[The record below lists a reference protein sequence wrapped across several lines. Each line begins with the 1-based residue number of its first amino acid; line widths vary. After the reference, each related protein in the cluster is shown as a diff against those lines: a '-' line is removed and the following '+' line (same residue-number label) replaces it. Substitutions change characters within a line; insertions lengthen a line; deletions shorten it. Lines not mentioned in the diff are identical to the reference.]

1 MDVQHRPLLATA
13 DPLLLDDLLRLA
25 TAASTEVAVA
35 HTLDRALSLWPRAPL
50 VVVGAD
56 LRALLRSADPPP
68 GRHVVVTRDP
78 REAAADGSPSGD
90 APPVAA
96 VPRPRFPPEGYPP
109 GVPAEGSPPGGPEVA
124 YRPGTPAER
133 SSPNFPA
140 ETYRPDVPA
149 QAYRPGPAAEHPASG
164 TRVAGDRPG
173 VPVEDPAPD
182 AAGEGSPRGSRE
194 ARVLLLPR
202 DEALLVDLIAKA
214 SSPGRAPAPTVSVV
228 GGRGGAG
235 ASLLAV
241 AIALAGERAGRS
253 TALLDADPFGCG
265 SDVYLGCDRS
275 PSPGPERWTGW
286 GDLLR
291 RRGRVR
297 WRDLRAGLPGTSR
310 VSVLTWTRGRE
321 PTGPLPVGAVR
332 AVLSSARDGTDLVV
346 ADLPRSFDPATTVF
360 LNRSDLVL
368 VVVPADVPSVVAATR
383 TVARLREETRAVRLV
398 VRGAQGELS
407 ADVVSRTLKV
417 DLGADLPSEPGLARS
432 LAAGDVPARHP
443 RSPLARFADRV
454 VAGLPAPEKLR

>member
-78 REAAADGSPSGD
+78 REAAADGNPSGD
-90 APPVAA
+90 ASPVAA
-96 VPRPRFPPEGYPP
+96 VPRPRVPPERYPP
-109 GVPAEGSPPGGPEVA
+109 GAPAEGSPPGGPEAA
-124 YRPGTPAER
+124 YRPGTPAE
-133 SSPNFPA
+133 
-140 ETYRPDVPA
+140 
-149 QAYRPGPAAEHPASG
+149 AYRPGLAAEHPVPG

-173 VPVEDPAPD
+173 VPVEGPAPD
-182 AAGEGSPRGSRE
+182 AAGEGPPRGARE

-202 DEALLVDLIAKA
+202 DEALLVDLLARA
-214 SSPGRAPAPTVSVV
+214 SSPGRAPAPTVSVI

-398 VRGAQGELS
+398 VRGARGELS

-454 VAGLPAPEKLR
+454 VAGLPAAEKLR

>member
-1 MDVQHRPLLATA
+1 MDDQHRPLLATA

-25 TAASTEVAVA
+25 TAASTEVTVA

-50 VVVGAD
+50 VVVGTD
-56 LRALLRSADPPP
+56 LRALLRAADPPP

-78 REAAADGSPSGD
+78 REATVGGDPSGEEEV
-90 APPVAA
+90 PSVAA
-96 VPRPRFPPEGYPP
+96 VPRPRVPPERYRP
-109 GVPAEGSPPGGPEVA
+109 VAHAQGSPPDGPE
-124 YRPGTPAER
+124 E
-133 SSPNFPA
+133 
-140 ETYRPDVPA
+140 
-149 QAYRPGPAAEHPASG
+149 AYRPGPAAEHPTSDM
-164 TRVAGDRPG
+164 RVAGHRSG
-173 VPVEDPAPD
+173 VPLEAPAPD
-182 AAGEGSPRGSRE
+182 VAGEGSSRGFRE

-202 DEALLVDLIAKA
+202 DEALLVDLLARA

-241 AIALAGERAGRS
+241 ALALAGERAGRS

-265 SDVYLGCDRS
+265 PDVYLGCDRA

-368 VVVPADVPSVVAATR
+368 LVVPADVPSVVAATR
-383 TVARLREETRAVRLV
+383 TVARLREETRTVRLV
-398 VRGAQGELS
+398 VRGARGELS
-407 ADVVSRTLKV
+407 ADVVSRALKV

-454 VAGLPAPEKLR
+454 VAGLPALEEVR

>member
-1 MDVQHRPLLATA
+1 MDAQHRPLLATA

-25 TAASTEVAVA
+25 TAASTEVTVA

-56 LRALLRSADPPP
+56 LRALLRAADPPP

-78 REAAADGSPSGD
+78 REAAVGGGPSGEGD

-96 VPRPRFPPEGYPP
+96 VPRPRVPPERYRPVAHP
-109 GVPAEGSPPGGPEVA
+109 QGSPPGGPEEA
-124 YRPGTPAER
+124 YRPGL
-133 SSPNFPA
+133 
-140 ETYRPDVPA
+140 
-149 QAYRPGPAAEHPASG
+149 AAEHPTSDM
-164 TRVAGDRPG
+164 RVAGHRSG
-173 VPVEDPAPD
+173 VPVETPASD
-182 AAGEGSPRGSRE
+182 VAGEGSPRGFRE

-202 DEALLVDLIAKA
+202 DEALLVDLLARA

-241 AIALAGERAGRS
+241 ALALAGERAGRS

-265 SDVYLGCDRS
+265 PDVYLGCDRG

-368 VVVPADVPSVVAATR
+368 LVVPADVPSVVAATR
-383 TVARLREETRAVRLV
+383 TVARLREETRTVRLV
-398 VRGAQGELS
+398 VRGARGELS
-407 ADVVSRTLKV
+407 ADVVSRALKV

-454 VAGLPAPEKLR
+454 VAGLPALEEVR

>member
-1 MDVQHRPLLATA
+1 MDVQRRPLLATA

-35 HTLDRALSLWPRAPL
+35 RTLDRALSLWPRAPL

-56 LRALLRSADPPP
+56 LRALLRAADPPP
-68 GRHVVVTRDP
+68 GRHVVVARDA
-78 REAAADGSPSGD
+78 REAAADGALSGEGSVP
-90 APPVAA
+90 AVAA
-96 VPRPRFPPEGYPP
+96 VPRPCVPPERYRPGFPGEGPLPGAPGEGPPP
-109 GVPAEGSPPGGPEVA
+109 GVPDGGSP
-124 YRPGTPAER
+124 
-133 SSPNFPA
+133 
-140 ETYRPDVPA
+140 
-149 QAYRPGPAAEHPASG
+149 H
-164 TRVAGDRPG
+164 
-173 VPVEDPAPD
+173 
-182 AAGEGSPRGSRE
+182 GSEE

-202 DEALLVDLIAKA
+202 DEALLVDLLARA

-241 AIALAGERAGRS
+241 ALALAGERAGRS

-265 SDVYLGCDRS
+265 SDVYLGCERG

-297 WRDLRAGLPGTSR
+297 WRDLRAGLPGTSG

-383 TVARLREETRAVRLV
+383 TVARLREEARTVRLV
-398 VRGAQGELS
+398 VRGARGELS
-407 ADVVSRTLKV
+407 ADVVSRALKV

-454 VAGLPAPEKLR
+454 VAGLPALEKVW

>member
-25 TAASTEVAVA
+25 TAASTEVTVA
-35 HTLDRALSLWPRAPL
+35 HTLDRALSLWPHAPL

-56 LRALLRSADPPP
+56 LRALLRAADPPP
-68 GRHVVVTRDP
+68 GRHVVVTRDV
-78 REAAADGSPSGD
+78 RETAADGALSREGS
-90 APPVAA
+90 APAAAA
-96 VPRPRFPPEGYPP
+96 VPRPRVPPERYRP
-109 GVPAEGSPPGGPEVA
+109 GVPVEGSP
-124 YRPGTPAER
+124 
-133 SSPNFPA
+133 
-140 ETYRPDVPA
+140 
-149 QAYRPGPAAEHPASG
+149 
-164 TRVAGDRPG
+164 PG
-173 VPVEDPAPD
+173 VPVEDPAPG
-182 AAGEGSPRGSRE
+182 ASGKVPPHGSGET
-194 ARVLLLPR
+194 RVLLLPR
-202 DEALLVDLIAKA
+202 DEALLVDLLARA
-214 SSPGRAPAPTVSVV
+214 SSPDRPPAPTVSVV

-241 AIALAGERAGRS
+241 ALALAGERAGRS

-265 SDVYLGCDRS
+265 SDVYLGCDRG

-383 TVARLREETRAVRLV
+383 TVARLREEARTVRLV
-398 VRGAQGELS
+398 VRGARGELS
-407 ADVVSRTLKV
+407 ADVVSRALKV

-443 RSPLARFADRV
+443 RSPLARFADRI
-454 VAGLPAPEKLR
+454 VAGLPALEKVR

>member
-1 MDVQHRPLLATA
+1 MDDQHRPLLATA

-25 TAASTEVAVA
+25 TAASTEVTVA

-50 VVVGAD
+50 VVVGTD
-56 LRALLRSADPPP
+56 LRALLRAADPPP

-78 REAAADGSPSGD
+78 REAAADGDPSGEGD
-90 APPVAA
+90 TPPVAA
-96 VPRPRFPPEGYPP
+96 VPRPRVPPERYRP
-109 GVPAEGSPPGGPEVA
+109 VAHAQSSPPDGPE
-124 YRPGTPAER
+124 E
-133 SSPNFPA
+133 
-140 ETYRPDVPA
+140 
-149 QAYRPGPAAEHPASG
+149 AYRPGPATEHPTSDM
-164 TRVAGDRPG
+164 RVAGHRSG
-173 VPVEDPAPD
+173 VPLEAPAPD
-182 AAGEGSPRGSRE
+182 VAGEGSPRGFRE

-202 DEALLVDLIAKA
+202 DEALLVDLLARA

-241 AIALAGERAGRS
+241 ALALAGERAGRS

-265 SDVYLGCDRS
+265 PDVYLGCDRG

-310 VSVLTWTRGRE
+310 VSVLTWARGRE

-368 VVVPADVPSVVAATR
+368 LVVPADVPSVVAATR
-383 TVARLREETRAVRLV
+383 TVARLREETRTVRLV
-398 VRGAQGELS
+398 VRGARGELS
-407 ADVVSRTLKV
+407 ADVVSRALKV

-454 VAGLPAPEKLR
+454 VAGLPALEEVR

>member
-1 MDVQHRPLLATA
+1 MDDQHRPLLATA

-25 TAASTEVAVA
+25 TAASTEVTVA

-50 VVVGAD
+50 VVVGTD
-56 LRALLRSADPPP
+56 LRALLRAADPPP

-78 REAAADGSPSGD
+78 READADGDPSGEGE
-90 APPVAA
+90 APSVAA
-96 VPRPRFPPEGYPP
+96 VPRPRVPPERYRP
-109 GVPAEGSPPGGPEVA
+109 VAHAQGSPPDGPE
-124 YRPGTPAER
+124 E
-133 SSPNFPA
+133 
-140 ETYRPDVPA
+140 
-149 QAYRPGPAAEHPASG
+149 AYRPGPAAEHPTSDM
-164 TRVAGDRPG
+164 RVAGHRSG
-173 VPVEDPAPD
+173 VPLEAPAPD
-182 AAGEGSPRGSRE
+182 VAGEGSPRGFRE

-202 DEALLVDLIAKA
+202 DEALLVDLLARA

-241 AIALAGERAGRS
+241 ALALAGERAGRS

-265 SDVYLGCDRS
+265 PDVYLGCDRG

-368 VVVPADVPSVVAATR
+368 LVVPADVPSVVAATR
-383 TVARLREETRAVRLV
+383 TVARLREETRTVRLV
-398 VRGAQGELS
+398 VRGARGELS
-407 ADVVSRTLKV
+407 ADVVSRALKV

-454 VAGLPAPEKLR
+454 VAGLPALEEVR

>member
-1 MDVQHRPLLATA
+1 MDAQHRPLLATA

-25 TAASTEVAVA
+25 TAASTEVTVA
-35 HTLDRALSLWPRAPL
+35 HTPDRALSLWPRAPL
-50 VVVGAD
+50 VVIGAD
-56 LRALLRSADPPP
+56 LRALLRAADPPP

-78 REAAADGSPSGD
+78 READAGGAPSGEGD

-96 VPRPRFPPEGYPP
+96 VPRPRVPPDRYRP
-109 GVPAEGSPPGGPEVA
+109 GAHAQGSPPGGPEEA
-124 YRPGTPAER
+124 YRPGTPAGR
-133 SSPNFPA
+133 SSPDAPA
-140 ETYRPDVPA
+140 EAYRPDL
-149 QAYRPGPAAEHPASG
+149 AAEHPTSDMRVSG
-164 TRVAGDRPG
+164 HRSG
-173 VPVEDPAPD
+173 VPLEAPASD
-182 AAGEGSPRGSRE
+182 AAGEGSPRGFRE

-202 DEALLVDLIAKA
+202 DEALLVGLLARA

-241 AIALAGERAGRS
+241 ALALAGERAGRS

-265 SDVYLGCDRS
+265 PDVYLGCDRG

-310 VSVLTWTRGRE
+310 VSVLTWTRGPE

-368 VVVPADVPSVVAATR
+368 LVVPADVPSVVAATR
-383 TVARLREETRAVRLV
+383 TVARLRGETRTVRLV
-398 VRGAQGELS
+398 VRGARGELS
-407 ADVVSRTLKV
+407 ADVVSRALKV

-454 VAGLPAPEKLR
+454 VAGLPALEEVR

>member
-35 HTLDRALSLWPRAPL
+35 HTLDRTLSLWPHAPL

-56 LRALLRSADPPP
+56 LHALLRAADPPP
-68 GRHVVVTRDP
+68 GRHVVVTRDV
-78 REAAADGSPSGD
+78 RETAADGTLSREGSTP
-90 APPVAA
+90 AAAA
-96 VPRPRFPPEGYPP
+96 VPRPRVPPERYRP
-109 GVPAEGSPPGGPEVA
+109 GVPGEGSPPG
-124 YRPGTPAER
+124 
-133 SSPNFPA
+133 
-140 ETYRPDVPA
+140 VPL
-149 QAYRPGPAAEHPASG
+149 
-164 TRVAGDRPG
+164 
-173 VPVEDPAPD
+173 EDPAPD
-182 AAGEGSPRGSRE
+182 ASGEGFPHGSGE
-194 ARVLLLPR
+194 TRVLLLPR
-202 DEALLVDLIAKA
+202 DEALLVDLLARA
-214 SSPGRAPAPTVSVV
+214 SSPDRAPAPTVSVV

-241 AIALAGERAGRS
+241 ALALAGERAGRS

-265 SDVYLGCDRS
+265 SDVYLGCDRG
-275 PSPGPERWTGW
+275 PSPAPERWTGW

-297 WRDLRAGLPGTSR
+297 WRDLRAGLPGTSG
-310 VSVLTWTRGRE
+310 VSVLTWTRGRA

-332 AVLSSARDGTDLVV
+332 AVLSSAGDGTDLVV

-383 TVARLREETRAVRLV
+383 TVARLREEARTVRLV
-398 VRGAQGELS
+398 VRGARGELS
-407 ADVVSRTLKV
+407 ADVVSRALKV

-432 LAAGDVPARHP
+432 LAAGEVPARHP

-454 VAGLPAPEKLR
+454 VAGLPALEKVR

>member
-1 MDVQHRPLLATA
+1 MDAQHRPLLATA

-25 TAASTEVAVA
+25 AAASTEVTVA

-50 VVVGAD
+50 VVVGTD
-56 LRALLRSADPPP
+56 LRALLRAADPPP

-78 REAAADGSPSGD
+78 REAAAGGGPPEEGD

-96 VPRPRFPPEGYPP
+96 VPRPRVPPERYRP
-109 GVPAEGSPPGGPEVA
+109 GAHAQGSPPGAPAGRSSPDAPAEA
-124 YRPGTPAER
+124 YRP
-133 SSPNFPA
+133 S
-140 ETYRPDVPA
+140 
-149 QAYRPGPAAEHPASG
+149 PAAEHPTSDM
-164 TRVAGDRPG
+164 RVAGHRPG
-173 VPVEDPAPD
+173 LPVEAPASD
-182 AAGEGSPRGSRE
+182 VAREGSPRGFRE

-202 DEALLVDLIAKA
+202 DEALLVDLLARA

-241 AIALAGERAGRS
+241 ALALAGERAGRS

-265 SDVYLGCDRS
+265 PDVYLGCDRA
-275 PSPGPERWTGW
+275 PSPAPGRWTGW

-368 VVVPADVPSVVAATR
+368 LVVPADVPSVVAATR
-383 TVARLREETRAVRLV
+383 TVARLREETRTVRLV
-398 VRGAQGELS
+398 VRGARGELS
-407 ADVVSRTLKV
+407 ADVVSRALKV

-454 VAGLPAPEKLR
+454 VAGLPALEEVR

>member
-1 MDVQHRPLLATA
+1 MDDQHRPLLATA

-25 TAASTEVAVA
+25 TAASTEVTVA

-50 VVVGAD
+50 VVVGTD
-56 LRALLRSADPPP
+56 LRALLRAADPPP

-78 REAAADGSPSGD
+78 REAAVGGDPSGEGE

-96 VPRPRFPPEGYPP
+96 VPRPRVPPERYRP
-109 GVPAEGSPPGGPEVA
+109 VAHAQGSPPDGPE
-124 YRPGTPAER
+124 E
-133 SSPNFPA
+133 
-140 ETYRPDVPA
+140 
-149 QAYRPGPAAEHPASG
+149 AYRPGPAAEHPTSDM
-164 TRVAGDRPG
+164 RVAGHRSG
-173 VPVEDPAPD
+173 VPLEAPAPD
-182 AAGEGSPRGSRE
+182 VAGEGSPRGFRE

-202 DEALLVDLIAKA
+202 DEALLVDLLARA

-241 AIALAGERAGRS
+241 ALALAGERAGRS

-265 SDVYLGCDRS
+265 PDVYLGCDRG

-368 VVVPADVPSVVAATR
+368 LVVPADVPSVVAATR
-383 TVARLREETRAVRLV
+383 TVARLREETRTVRLV
-398 VRGAQGELS
+398 VRGARGELS
-407 ADVVSRTLKV
+407 ADVVSRALKV

-443 RSPLARFADRV
+443 RSPLARYADRV
-454 VAGLPAPEKLR
+454 VAGLPALEEVR

>member
-35 HTLDRALSLWPRAPL
+35 HTPDRALSLWPHAPL

-56 LRALLRSADPPP
+56 LRALLRAADPAP
-68 GRHVVVTRDP
+68 GRHVVVTRDAREAFADGTLP
-78 REAAADGSPSGD
+78 REGSAPAD
-90 APPVAA
+90 AA
-96 VPRPRFPPEGYPP
+96 VPRPRVPPERRRP
-109 GVPAEGSPPGGPEVA
+109 GVALEGPP
-124 YRPGTPAER
+124 
-133 SSPNFPA
+133 
-140 ETYRPDVPA
+140 
-149 QAYRPGPAAEHPASG
+149 
-164 TRVAGDRPG
+164 PG
-173 VPVEDPAPD
+173 VPVEDPAPG
-182 AAGEGSPRGSRE
+182 ASGAETPHGSGET
-194 ARVLLLPR
+194 RVLLLPR
-202 DEALLVDLIAKA
+202 DEALLVDLFARA
-214 SSPGRAPAPTVSVV
+214 SSPDRAPAPTVSVV

-241 AIALAGERAGRS
+241 ALALAGERAGRS

-265 SDVYLGCDRS
+265 SDVYLGCDRG

-297 WRDLRAGLPGTSR
+297 WRDLRAGLPGTPR

-383 TVARLREETRAVRLV
+383 TVARLREEARSVRLV
-398 VRGAQGELS
+398 VRGARGELS
-407 ADVVSRTLKV
+407 ADVVSRALKV

-454 VAGLPAPEKLR
+454 VAGLPALEKVR

>member
-1 MDVQHRPLLATA
+1 MDAQHRPLLATA

-25 TAASTEVAVA
+25 TAASTEVTVA

-50 VVVGAD
+50 VVVGTD
-56 LRALLRSADPPP
+56 LRALLRAADPPP

-78 REAAADGSPSGD
+78 REAAAGGDPSGEGD
-90 APPVAA
+90 APPAAA
-96 VPRPRFPPEGYPP
+96 VPGPRVPPER
-109 GVPAEGSPPGGPEVA
+109 
-124 YRPGTPAER
+124 YRPGTPAGR
-133 SSPNFPA
+133 SSPDAPA
-140 ETYRPDVPA
+140 E
-149 QAYRPGPAAEHPASG
+149 AYRPSLAAEHPTSDM
-164 TRVAGDRPG
+164 RVAGHRSG
-173 VPVEDPAPD
+173 VPVEAPASD
-182 AAGEGSPRGSRE
+182 VAGEGSPRGHPE

-202 DEALLVDLIAKA
+202 DEALLVDLLARA

-241 AIALAGERAGRS
+241 ALALAGERAGRS

-265 SDVYLGCDRS
+265 PDVYLGCDRG

-321 PTGPLPVGAVR
+321 PTGPLSVGAVR

-368 VVVPADVPSVVAATR
+368 LVVPADVPSVVAATR
-383 TVARLREETRAVRLV
+383 TVARLREETRTVRLV
-398 VRGAQGELS
+398 VRGARGELS
-407 ADVVSRTLKV
+407 ADVVSRALKV

-432 LAAGDVPARHP
+432 LAAGDVPARRP

-454 VAGLPAPEKLR
+454 VAGLPALEDVR

>member
-35 HTLDRALSLWPRAPL
+35 HTLDRTLSLWPHAPL

-56 LRALLRSADPPP
+56 LRALLRAADPPP
-68 GRHVVVTRDP
+68 GRHVVVTRDAG
-78 REAAADGSPSGD
+78 ETAADGTLSREGS
-90 APPVAA
+90 APAAAA
-96 VPRPRFPPEGYPP
+96 VPRPRVPPERYRP
-109 GVPAEGSPPGGPEVA
+109 GVPGEGSPPGV
-124 YRPGTPAER
+124 PG
-133 SSPNFPA
+133 
-140 ETYRPDVPA
+140 
-149 QAYRPGPAAEHPASG
+149 
-164 TRVAGDRPG
+164 
-173 VPVEDPAPD
+173 EDPAPD
-182 AAGEGSPRGSRE
+182 ASGEGFPHGSGE
-194 ARVLLLPR
+194 TRVLLLPR
-202 DEALLVDLIAKA
+202 DEELLVDLLARA
-214 SSPGRAPAPTVSVV
+214 SSPDRAPAPTVSVI

-241 AIALAGERAGRS
+241 ALALAGERAGRS

-265 SDVYLGCDRS
+265 SDVYLGCDRG

-297 WRDLRAGLPGTSR
+297 WRDLRAGLPGTPG
-310 VSVLTWTRGRE
+310 VSVLTWTRGRA

-332 AVLSSARDGTDLVV
+332 AVLSSAGEGTDLVV

-383 TVARLREETRAVRLV
+383 TVARLREEARTVRLV
-398 VRGAQGELS
+398 VRGARGELS
-407 ADVVSRTLKV
+407 ADVVSRALKV

-432 LAAGDVPARHP
+432 LAAGEVPARHP

-454 VAGLPAPEKLR
+454 VAGLPALEKVR

>member
-1 MDVQHRPLLATA
+1 MDDQHRPLLATA

-25 TAASTEVAVA
+25 TAASTEVTVA

-50 VVVGAD
+50 VVVGTD
-56 LRALLRSADPPP
+56 LRALLRAADPPP

-78 REAAADGSPSGD
+78 REAAAGGGQSGEGE

-96 VPRPRFPPEGYPP
+96 VPRPRVPPERYRP
-109 GVPAEGSPPGGPEVA
+109 VAHAQGSPPDGPE
-124 YRPGTPAER
+124 E
-133 SSPNFPA
+133 
-140 ETYRPDVPA
+140 
-149 QAYRPGPAAEHPASG
+149 AYRPGPAAEHPTSDM
-164 TRVAGDRPG
+164 RVAGHRSG
-173 VPVEDPAPD
+173 VPLEASDSD
-182 AAGEGSPRGSRE
+182 GAGEGSPRGFRE

-202 DEALLVDLIAKA
+202 DEALLVDLLARA
-214 SSPGRAPAPTVSVV
+214 SSPGRAPAPTVSVF

-241 AIALAGERAGRS
+241 ALALAGERAGRS

-265 SDVYLGCDRS
+265 PDVYLGCDRG

-368 VVVPADVPSVVAATR
+368 LVVPADVPSVVAATR
-383 TVARLREETRAVRLV
+383 TVARLREETRTVRLV
-398 VRGAQGELS
+398 VRGARGELS
-407 ADVVSRTLKV
+407 ADVVSRALKV

-454 VAGLPAPEKLR
+454 VAGLPALEEVR

>member
-35 HTLDRALSLWPRAPL
+35 HTLARALSLWARAPL

-56 LRALLRSADPPP
+56 LHALLRSADPPP
-68 GRHVVVTRDP
+68 GRHVIVTRDP
-78 REAAADGSPSGD
+78 RETAAAGNPSGD
-90 APPVAA
+90 APRGAA
-96 VPRPRFPPEGYPP
+96 APRPRVPPERYPPDVPAEDSAP
-109 GVPAEGSPPGGPEVA
+109 GVPEAS
-124 YRPGTPAER
+124 YRPGTPSGR
-133 SSPNFPA
+133 SSPGAPA
-140 ETYRPDVPA
+140 E
-149 QAYRPGPAAEHPASG
+149 AYRPGPAAEHPASG
-164 TRVAGDRPG
+164 TRAAGDRPD
-173 VPVEDPAPD
+173 VPVEGPAPD
-182 AAGEGSPRGSRE
+182 AAGEESPRGSRE

-202 DEALLVDLIAKA
+202 DEALLVDLLARA
-214 SSPGRAPAPTVSVV
+214 SYPDRAPAPTVSVV

-265 SDVYLGCDRS
+265 SDVYLGCDRG

-321 PTGPLPVGAVR
+321 PTGPLPVGVVR
-332 AVLSSARDGTDLVV
+332 AVLSSAGDGTDLVV

-383 TVARLREETRAVRLV
+383 TVARLREETRTVRLV
-398 VRGAQGELS
+398 VRGARGELS

-432 LAAGDVPARHP
+432 LAAGDVPARHH

-454 VAGLPAPEKLR
+454 VAGLPATGKLR

>member
-1 MDVQHRPLLATA
+1 MDAQHRPLLATA

-25 TAASTEVAVA
+25 TAASTEVTVA

-50 VVVGAD
+50 VVVGTD
-56 LRALLRSADPPP
+56 LRALLRAADPPP

-78 REAAADGSPSGD
+78 REAAAGGDPSGEGD

-96 VPRPRFPPEGYPP
+96 VPRPRVPPERYRP
-109 GVPAEGSPPGGPEVA
+109 GAPAQGSPPGAPE
-124 YRPGTPAER
+124 
-133 SSPNFPA
+133 
-140 ETYRPDVPA
+140 
-149 QAYRPGPAAEHPASG
+149 
-164 TRVAGDRPG
+164 
-173 VPVEDPAPD
+173 
-182 AAGEGSPRGSRE
+182 E

-202 DEALLVDLIAKA
+202 DEALLVDLLARA

-241 AIALAGERAGRS
+241 ALALAGERAGRS

-265 SDVYLGCDRS
+265 PDVYLGCDRG
-275 PSPGPERWTGW
+275 PSPGPEQWTGW

-368 VVVPADVPSVVAATR
+368 LVVPADVPSVVAATR
-383 TVARLREETRAVRLV
+383 TVARLREETRTVRLV
-398 VRGAQGELS
+398 VRGARGELS
-407 ADVVSRTLKV
+407 ADVVSRALKV

-454 VAGLPAPEKLR
+454 VAGLPALEEVR